1 MGGLLQRHSPLYRDP
16 GQAPELHLSEQR
28 DPLQPPAWVI
38 RPEIE
43 ALAAEHDLSRA
54 QGAF

>member
-1 MGGLLQRHSPLYRDP
+1 MLQRHSPLYRDP

-28 DPLQPPAWVI
+28 DPLPPPAWVI